1 MGKKVWSKTEMKLV
15 VLEMLRAEKSVAQI
29 CKEYG
34 IGETA
39 AYKWKNKALVA
50 IEEALGKPKKHDNSQ
65 AEKDRLLRIIG
76 EQSLVIDTLK
86 KIVN

>member
-1 MGKKVWSKTEMKLV
+1 MSKKVWSKVEMKLV
-15 VLEMLRAEKSVAQI
+15 VLEMLRSEKSVAQV

-34 IGETA
+34 VGETA
-39 AYKWKNKALVA
+39 AYKWKNKALTA
-50 IEEALGKPKKHDNSQ
+50 IEDSLDKPKKNNNPT

>member
-1 MGKKVWSKTEMKLV
+1 MSKKVWSKTEMKLV
-15 VLEMLRAEKSVAQI
+15 VLEMLRSEKSVAQI

-39 AYKWKNKALVA
+39 AYNWKNKAMTA
-50 IEEALGKPKKHDNSQ
+50 IEESLSKPKNTHNYE
-65 AEKDRLLRIIG
+65 AEKDRLLKIIG

-86 KIVN
+86 KIGN